1 MQCFCRTSCLLL
13 LILACKFLSN
23 TQNLK
28 YIVIHSVSCNCLFCH
43 WINISA
49 PVLFHDDINQGC
61 KTISDAFRIKCYYIA
76 ANIYYPF
83 LFIVYRSI
91 LPKQWA
97 NGYLMAIFLIYEGS
111 LSIKC
116 CISHA
121 PISLYDVTK

>member
-1 MQCFCRTSCLLL
+1 M
-13 LILACKFLSN
+13 FLSN
-23 TQNLK
+23 KLLVVTYFSLQISFQHTK
-28 YIVIHSVSCNCLFCH
+28 SKIHSVSCNCSSSHL
-43 WINISA
+43 INISA
-49 PVLFHDDINQGC
+49 PVLFHDDMNQGC
-61 KTISDAFRIKCYYIA
+61 KTISDAFRIKCHYII